1 MNDRNSVNK
10 VILVGNLGNKPEQ
23 RDFNGRTVAN
33 FSVATNEG
41 WTDSNGQRQERTQW
55 HRVAAWGKLG
65 EICAR
70 HLDKGR
76 KVYIEGRLSYRNTE
90 RDGQTIRYTDI
101 IASTVHFLDSR
112 GSSNDYSNDYGR
124 SSNND
129 SGYASN
135 NPPYQNQ
142 SRSNYNSGGGSGSS
156 SNYNSPMPSP
166 PDDED
171 IPF

>member
-23 RDFNGRTVAN
+23 RDVNGRTVAN
-33 FSVATNEG
+33 FSIATNEA
-41 WTDSNGQRQERTQW
+41 WTDGSGNRQERTQW

-76 KVYIEGRLSYRNTE
+76 KVYVEGRLNYRNSE

-101 IASTVHFLDSR
+101 VASTVHFLDSR
-112 GSSNDYSNDYGR
+112 GSSEYSGGGYGNY
-124 SSNND
+124 SNND
-129 SGYASN
+129 SGYASSQ
-135 NPPYQNQ
+135 PPYQN
-142 SRSNYNSGGGSGSS
+142 RSSSSGGYDNSGSGSKY
-156 SNYNSPMPSP
+156 NAPVPNSP
-166 PDDED
+166 DDDD